1 MSATDATPQATS
13 YGERLLRSPDVTLA
27 AGAVHAIVQAQVM
40 SALQGPVGTAL
51 AASVDH
57 RQSPAQ
63 SGQNGTHPQHLHE
76 AQTLLGAAV
85 PRMFICVGAALTT
98 AFVALAEGD
107 ETRVAGALLC
117 AQGLLFPDDPLGVAA
132 VAGAA
137 HPALD
142 ALPQVSAGAP
152 GVEAALLMQQ
162 RVAAETEALERALLQ
177 VLPNL
182 QVAALSSYS
191 WKQATGGAGPSSDAL
206 TGHFGPFLDGLLRW
220 AFYVE
225 AALTSIRQDDW
236 ARAGAALV
244 TGRRVTASG

>member
-1 MSATDATPQATS
+1 VSASDATPQATS
-13 YGERLLRSPDVTLA
+13 HGERLLHSPDVTLA
-27 AGAVHAIVQAQVM
+27 AGAVRAMVQAQVM

-51 AASVDH
+51 AASVDP
-57 RQSPAQ
+57 RQSPEQPGQ
-63 SGQNGTHPQHLHE
+63 SGARPKHLHE

-85 PRMFICVGAALTT
+85 PRMFIGAGAALTT
-98 AFVALAEGD
+98 AFVALAEGE

-137 HPALD
+137 RPALD
-142 ALPQVSAGAP
+142 ALPQASAGLP

-182 QVAALSSYS
+182 QAAALGSYS
-191 WKQATGGAGPSSDAL
+191 WKQATGGAGPTSDAL

-225 AALTSIRQDDW
+225 AALTGIRQDDW

-244 TGRRVTASG
+244 NARRVTANS